1 MREFFRPLRRKLGVL
16 ILLVA
21 CGVTAGWLRS
31 AFYEDRFFINL
42 SGKSINRIIS
52 SPEGIAFEMMG
63 YPFDIFR
70 PETIDMPG
78 PRWNSRTISH
88 YGPFYVVD
96 LTRDL
101 RWSGFQY
108 REGKTVGGS
117 PIFNLPRKTSDCTL
131 LVDRHSAH
139 LAFSLGAAPEGEEGE
154 SFGSGVRFT
163 QKNSI
168 LAVRTS
174 LIS

>member
-16 ILLVA
+16 TLLVA

-31 AFYEDRFFINL
+31 TFYEDRFFINL

-117 PIFNLPRKTSDCTL
+117 PIFPVKLLIAPYWSIAIPLTL
-131 LVDRHSAH
+131 LSAWVLLRKGRKANH
-139 LAFSLGAAPEGEEGE
+139 LEVACDSPRRIPSWLLG
-154 SFGSGVRFT
+154 R
-163 QKNSI
+163 
-168 LAVRTS
+168 R
-174 LIS
+174 